1 VIHVPYWS
9 EANHPVLPQLLAVDE
24 RNYHSLLTTQPKHKI
39 LCASSGAGLGGVQ
52 LSLTN
57 RMHDFY
63 TREDLLQIL
72 AEQHS
77 GTTLKCKIATK
88 PSKMNEYEQKDE
100 QVGAKGEPMVAV
112 E

>member
-1 VIHVPYWS
+1 
-9 EANHPVLPQLLAVDE
+9 
-24 RNYHSLLTTQPKHKI
+24 
-39 LCASSGAGLGGVQ
+39 
-52 LSLTN
+52 
-57 RMHDFY
+57 MHDFY
-63 TREDLLQIL
+63 TRKDLLQIL